1 MEQKDFQ
8 IGELRYKFSRS
19 LTQGAVMR
27 DVLMKSS
34 ALAVCSTVFAI
45 PYFHHL
51 IFLSPMMAPL
61 PLSLGLR
68 GFLLMEL
75 LILFIICLLSSIVG
89 FSFYQRHGLPGF
101 GDKNQFVKSIP
112 LLLLLG
118 ALITIL
124 SYLLFDRYFIKLSP
138 SSYPKNLLY
147 IVSFPLKAAFTEEV
161 ILRFSLVTIG
171 VGIFRSRAAGVVLA
185 AAVASLFTL
194 KYFQFVGISVG
205 FDYLIIT
212 QLLIS
217 FTANLV
223 LGYLFV
229 TQGLLYAMALNFLFG
244 MKYLV
249 ISLLSSL

>member
-1 MEQKDFQ
+1 MEPKNLQL
-8 IGELRYKFSRS
+8 GELRYRFSRS
-19 LTQGAVMR
+19 LTQGADMR
-27 DVLMKSS
+27 DVLVKSS

-75 LILFIICLLSSIVG
+75 LILFIICFLSSVVG
-89 FSFYQRHGLPGF
+89 FSFYQRRGLPGF
-101 GDKNQFVKSIP
+101 GDKNQFVRSIP

-118 ALITIL
+118 ALMTIL
-124 SYLLFDRYFIKLSP
+124 SYLLFDRYFITLSP

-147 IVSFPLKAAFTEEV
+147 LLSFPLKAAFTEEV

-171 VGIFRSRAAGVVLA
+171 VGIFRSRVAGVVLA
-185 AAVASLFTL
+185 AAVAALFTL

-205 FDYLIIT
+205 LNYLMVT
-212 QLLIS
+212 QLLLS
-217 FTANLV
+217 FTANLI

-229 TQGLLYAMALNFLFG
+229 SRGLLYAMALNFLFG
-244 MKYLV
+244 MKYLIV
-249 ISLLSSL
+249 SLLSSF

>member
-1 MEQKDFQ
+1 
-8 IGELRYKFSRS
+8 
-19 LTQGAVMR
+19 MR
-27 DVLMKSS
+27 DVLVKSS

-75 LILFIICLLSSIVG
+75 LILFIICFLSSVVG
-89 FSFYQRHGLPGF
+89 FSFYQRRGLPGF
-101 GDKNQFVKSIP
+101 GDKNQFVRSIP

-118 ALITIL
+118 ALMTIL

-138 SSYPKNLLY
+138 SSYPKNLLD
-147 IVSFPLKAAFTEEV
+147 IVSFPLKAAFTEEI

-205 FDYLIIT
+205 FDYLIVT
-212 QLLIS
+212 QLLLS

-229 TQGLLYAMALNFLFG
+229 TKGLLHAMALSFLFG

-249 ISLLSSL
+249 ITLLSSL